1 MQALLSMSLI
11 ASFCASCH
19 LQSGARKKEPRLNSG
34 SLLHGALS
42 LVTAIAGSLQHRPC
56 LQVSCIRRLSISKS
70 AKFDKD
76 GQLGEVLDGVLQS
89 LFKRLHLN
97 CPVTF
102 LHILHMASVEEKHLA
117 ELVKSGHKVGNGF
130 HNGSCRIGI
139 LHQKLQYRR
148 IKDFLHTCIGGLLDG
163 FHVLGI
169 LLSFVLQIFFGDL
182 RRLFRDLG
190 HTYVGGLPIEGPV
203 INVPVSS
210 ILVKIEGSGEQLI
223 GRTQTSHLKHGL
235 GILRTDAVVLDQVH
249 GSIFFHKPSR
259 GL

>member
-42 LVTAIAGSLQHRPC
+42 LITAIARSLHHSAG
-56 LQVSCIRRLSISKS
+56 LQISCIRRLSVSKS

-76 GQLGEVLDGVLQS
+76 GQLGEVFDSVLQS

-117 ELVKSGHKVGNGF
+117 KLVQSSHEVGYSF
-130 HNGSCRIGI
+130 HDCIGGICI
-139 LHQKLQYRR
+139 LHQKFQHRSIEY
-148 IKDFLHTCIGGLLDG
+148 FFYTSIGGLLNG
-163 FHVLGI
+163 VHVLSI
-169 LLSFVLQIFFGDL
+169 LLGLVLQILFSDL
-182 RRLFRDLG
+182 RRLFSNLG
-190 HTYVGGLPIEGPV
+190 HAYVGGLPIEGLV

-210 ILVKIEGSGEQLI
+210 IFVQIEGSGEQFA
-223 GRTQTSHLKHGL
+223 GSTKPSHFQHGL
-235 GILRTDAVVLDQVH
+235 GILRTDAVVLYQVH
-249 GSIFFHKPSR
+249 SSIFFHEPVR
-259 GL
+259 RL